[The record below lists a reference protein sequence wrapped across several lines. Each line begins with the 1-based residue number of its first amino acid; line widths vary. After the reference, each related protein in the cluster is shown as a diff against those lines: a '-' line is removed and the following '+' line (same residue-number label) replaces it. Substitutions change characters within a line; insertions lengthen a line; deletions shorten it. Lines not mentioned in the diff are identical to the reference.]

1 MIARRLHRSAEL
13 ETDRVKSK
21 MVLLE
26 RQRLMAARDLIARS
40 VSLGL
45 MVGLLGACSQPQQ
58 PSPSNSDKPAPVG
71 ELIRLPPLFPNE
83 EVSSLDT
90 LKAGHSQ
97 TVFVP
102 AYSHVYYRTGQE
114 YLLAITLS
122 VRNTSLTDSILLTS
136 VRYYDTKGNLAK
148 EYPKK
153 FVQIP
158 PMATAEFFVQDE
170 DTSGGSGANFIVNWT
185 AKKGISEPVVEAVMI
200 GTTSGQGISFT
211 SSGRVIYKK

>member
-1 MIARRLHRSAEL
+1 MIEMRLSRFAEL
-13 ETDRVKSK
+13 GTDRVAR
-21 MVLLE
+21 VNNLLPE
-26 RQRLMAARDLIARS
+26 TVMAARDLVAGA
-40 VSLGL
+40 VVLGFT
-45 MVGLLGACSQPQQ
+45 VGLLGSCSQLQKT
-58 PSPSNSDKPAPVG
+58 PSPNSDKPAPVG
-71 ELIRLPPLFPNE
+71 ELVRLPPLFPNE
-83 EVSSLDT
+83 EVSSPNT
-90 LKAGHSQ
+90 LKGGQSQ

-122 VRNTSLTDSILLTS
+122 VRNTSLTDSILLTT

-170 DTSGGSGANFIVNWT
+170 DTSGGSGANFIVSWA

-211 SSGRVIYKK
+211 SPGRVINKQ